1 MTRWVSASTGLMAF
15 VLFLPGIFV
24 EHSCSGLVDPAC
36 TTVDALKKKNEEE
49 EEEKEDLEG
58 CNNEE
63 KIKTNRD
70 STRSESKRPIAAAA
84 APGRPRRE
92 LLMQFSSISV
102 VDGQL
107 FQEYSSS
114 SSNQV
119 KGKESRGDG
128 GGGGGGGKEWPNM
141 LATIAS
147 TYNFFSFLFNFV
159 LLET

>member
-70 STRSESKRPIAAAA
+70 STRSESKRPIAAA
-84 APGRPRRE
+84 PGRPRRE

-114 SSNQV
+114 SNQV
-119 KGKESRGDG
+119 KGKESRGD
-128 GGGGGGGKEWPNM
+128 GGGGGGKEWPNM

>member
-114 SSNQV
+114 NQV
-119 KGKESRGDG
+119 KGGESRGD
-128 GGGGGGGKEWPNM
+128 GGGKEWPNM